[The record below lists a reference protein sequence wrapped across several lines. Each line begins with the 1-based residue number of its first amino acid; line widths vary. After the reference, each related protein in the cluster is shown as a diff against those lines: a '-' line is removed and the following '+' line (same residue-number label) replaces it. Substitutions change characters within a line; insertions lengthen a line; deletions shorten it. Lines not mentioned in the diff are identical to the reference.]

1 TACWALTKSWLDVQV
16 DVNVSISGKD
26 SGSVEDALRCLV
38 TENDGFG
45 PTKFADGGI
54 LAAVIA
60 AGVKGKVSLSLM
72 ESGNA
77 HESHNELIELAACFK
92 LRCETTSY
100 SLSCY
105 N

>member
-1 TACWALTKSWLDVQV
+1 VI
-16 DVNVSISGKD
+16 VSISGKD
-26 SGSVEDALRCLV
+26 SSSVEDALRCLV

-60 AGVKGKVSLSLM
+60 AVVKDKGCKCCIPELILRCMQVSLSLM

-77 HESHNELIELAACFK
+77 HESQNELIELAACFK

-100 SLSCY
+100 SLSYY